1 LKGLHLLRDCELHT
15 DTGKD
20 DDVLRSS
27 KSSADYRLEEGF
39 LSGTDTASGTAY
51 VWFNNFVG
59 LRSLLPVILR
69 AFYVL
74 SRGLQRMAGQYNLKN
89 PGVKRILQ
97 EVKEMQKAESSEF
110 IAEPL
115 EDNIFE
121 WHFAIRGPADTEF
134 EGGIYSGRIV
144 LPAEY
149 PFKPPAF
156 MFLTVSSCF
165 FSNA

>member
-1 LKGLHLLRDCELHT
+1 
-15 DTGKD
+15 
-20 DDVLRSS
+20 
-27 KSSADYRLEEGF
+27 
-39 LSGTDTASGTAY
+39 
-51 VWFNNFVG
+51 
-59 LRSLLPVILR
+59 
-69 AFYVL
+69 
-74 SRGLQRMAGQYNLKN
+74 MAGQYNLKN

-97 EVKEMQKAESSEF
+97 EVKEMQKTESSEF

-165 FSNA
+165 F